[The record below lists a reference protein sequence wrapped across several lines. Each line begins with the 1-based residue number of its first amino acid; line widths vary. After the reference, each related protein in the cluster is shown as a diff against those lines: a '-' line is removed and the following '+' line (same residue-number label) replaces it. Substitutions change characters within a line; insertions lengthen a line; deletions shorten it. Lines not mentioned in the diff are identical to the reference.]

1 MLDELFEIIID
12 FVIEFFVQTFCDKK
26 MPLALRVILSLL
38 IGLGILATGVVFMV
52 IGMADA
58 KTWMTVLGAAMV
70 LIELG
75 ILLGVLRHRRK
86 EKDILY

>member
-12 FVIEFFVQTFCDKK
+12 FVIEFFVQTPCNKK
-26 MPLALRVILSLL
+26 MPLALRVLLSSLM
-38 IGLGILATGVVFMV
+38 GLGIFATGVVFMV
-52 IGMADA
+52 VGMTDA
-58 KTWMTVLGAAMV
+58 KTWMTVLGAVIV